1 MAGRFTRFLRLERP
15 HQPGEQQTPVAN
27 AERFAHEER
36 PAPGSGIETDEEPA
50 DAQPFL
56 RCARCEMD
64 NTRFARQCAN
74 CGASLLTPEQ
84 ELYNRQL
91 WQKRRAEA
99 AAEQE
104 ALRRMH
110 QPAGPVDAELI
121 RQQLRAASDRDL
133 SPEGLRAQDPRYAL
147 GEVLA
152 REVAEREGERLFW
165 MTGGLSGVPFG
176 VRAVMAMPTRWRW
189 RVGCAL
195 ALWLGGTGLVALR
208 THHPVA
214 MWSFLGSL
222 AVLLALFTPAR
233 PRRGYWWSSGWW

>member
-15 HQPGEQQTPVAN
+15 HQRGEQQTPVAN
-27 AERFAHEER
+27 AERFAPEEPR
-36 PAPGSGIETDEEPA
+36 APGSGIETDEEPA

-104 ALRRMH
+104 ALRKMH
-110 QPAGPVDAELI
+110 QPPPPLD
-121 RQQLRAASDRDL
+121 
-133 SPEGLRAQDPRYAL
+133 PEVSRERLRAQDPRYAL

-152 REVAEREGERLFW
+152 QEVAEREESRLSW
-165 MTGGLSGVPFG
+165 MGGGMGGVTFG
-176 VRAVMAMPTRWRW
+176 VRVVMAMPPRWRW
-189 RVGCAL
+189 RVGGAI
-195 ALWLGGTGLVALR
+195 ALWLGGTGVAALR
-208 THHPVA
+208 THHPTA
-214 MWSFLGSL
+214 TWLFFGSL

-233 PRRGYWWSSGWW
+233 PRRRYWWSSGWW

>member
-1 MAGRFTRFLRLERP
+1 MAGRFTRFLKLERP
-15 HQPGEQQTPVAN
+15 HQPGDQQSPVAN
-27 AERFAHEER
+27 ADRFAPEGPRE
-36 PAPGSGIETDEEPA
+36 PGSGLATDEEPA

-64 NTRFARQCAN
+64 NTRFAQRCSN
-74 CGASLLTPEQ
+74 CGAALLTPEQ

-104 ALRRMH
+104 AVRRMH
-110 QPAGPVDAELI
+110 QPAGPVDPELV
-121 RQQLRAASDRDL
+121 RQQLRAAGGREL
-133 SPEGLRAQDPRYAL
+133 SPERLRGQDPRYAL

-152 REVAEREGERLFW
+152 REVAEREEERLFW
-165 MTGGLSGVPFG
+165 MTGGVSWVPFG

-189 RVGCAL
+189 RAGCAL
-195 ALWLGGTGLVALR
+195 ALWLGGTGLFALR

-214 MWSFLGSL
+214 TWLFFGSA

-233 PRRGYWWSSGWW
+233 PRRRYWWSSGWW